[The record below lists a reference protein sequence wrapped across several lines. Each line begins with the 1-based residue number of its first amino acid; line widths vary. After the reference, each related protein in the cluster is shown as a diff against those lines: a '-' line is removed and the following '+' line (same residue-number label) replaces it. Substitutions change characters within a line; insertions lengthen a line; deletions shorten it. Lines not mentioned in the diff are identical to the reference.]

1 MHNFSNMANSDL
13 QETGPNKV
21 KLVFNILAYSVITR
35 HIQEVSIT
43 AHSETCV
50 NLVYSEPWYIQNP
63 GIFRTMTYLETWHI
77 QNTGISSTVTYSES
91 WHNAG
96 AFKTLVYTEPW
107 HAYNQSDIQN
117 PGIFRISSILTTLR
131 NLCDRALYEYNANS
145 FLHYFLNMAS
155 CNLSETDRNK
165 VELVLNILAYSNII
179 KHFQEL
185 SRDIQTHSEAC
196 VTLVYS
202 ESEPYPEHWYIQ
214 DLNEYSQLCQASAIK
229 CFTKIM
235 KIIFCFIFKYGK
247 LRP

>member
-155 CNLSETDRNK
+155 CNLSE
-165 VELVLNILAYSNII
+165 
-179 KHFQEL
+179 FQEL